1 MTLRVDKYEPLGDWW
16 NITNSGAWIS
26 DAAVEGTAKEM
37 REIARA
43 IRTRDSYFGTRCAVV
58 WEQTGFEFHS
68 PRNSRGLADRTGR
81 KRPIRALEPGWA
93 DTPETRAPRIS
104 TSASPANAGGIVGK

>member
-1 MTLRVDKYEPLGDWW
+1 VTLRVDKYELLGDWW

-68 PRNSRGLADRTGR
+68 PRNSSGDSNTRFSCEEALALAWQIERD
-81 KRPIRALEPGWA
+81 
-93 DTPETRAPRIS
+93 
-104 TSASPANAGGIVGK
+104 V

>member
-58 WEQTGFEFHS
+58 WEQTG
-68 PRNSRGLADRTGR
+68 
-81 KRPIRALEPGWA
+81 
-93 DTPETRAPRIS
+93 
-104 TSASPANAGGIVGK
+104 V